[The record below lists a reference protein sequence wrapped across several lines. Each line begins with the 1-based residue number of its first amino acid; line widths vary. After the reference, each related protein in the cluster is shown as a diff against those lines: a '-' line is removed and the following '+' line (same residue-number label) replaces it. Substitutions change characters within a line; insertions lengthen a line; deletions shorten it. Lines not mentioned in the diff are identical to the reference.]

1 MADLLDCEGEPQVRE
16 HLVFLHAVSSL
27 PPEMYTLSSLP
38 VIIPLFTQVAVF
50 CRTFNINPA

>member
-27 PPEMYTLSSLP
+27 PPEMYTLSSHTSHHP
-38 VIIPLFTQVAVF
+38 VVYSSCSILQNF
-50 CRTFNINPA
+50 